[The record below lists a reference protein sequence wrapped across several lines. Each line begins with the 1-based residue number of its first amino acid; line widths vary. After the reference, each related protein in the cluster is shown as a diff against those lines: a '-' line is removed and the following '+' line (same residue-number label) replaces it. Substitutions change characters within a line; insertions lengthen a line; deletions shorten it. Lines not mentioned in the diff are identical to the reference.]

1 MFSEIAEKL
10 TPVVFV
16 LLFAFLIFI
25 LIRRRV
31 RNWGEEYGEKWEEE
45 AEKMPR
51 VRAKILFKSISEY
64 DRTRYPDLTTCH
76 ERKLFLDCLIDGEK
90 KTFLCSEYMFDYVQ
104 KGETYDVICGKHWI
118 NLDRK
123 YYPEN
128 FDEYFEE
135 LDNPDIEEE
144 SQ

>member
-64 DRTRYPDLTTCH
+64 DRTRYPDLTTYH
-76 ERKLFLDCLIDGEK
+76 VTNYYIDCLIGGEK
-90 KTFLCSEYMFDYVQ
+90 KTFSCCEYMYNYVQ
-104 KGETYDVICGKHWI
+104 KGETYDVLYTKHWI
-118 NLDRK
+118 ELDRK
-123 YYPEN
+123 YYPED
-128 FDEYFEE
+128 FDDYFED
-135 LDNPDIEEE
+135 LDNSDIEE
-144 SQ
+144 